1 MTALRNRITHVAP
14 AGAADAGHERRALA
28 VRMLDLTQNLVT
40 LAARRDWPRVAHLL
54 VARRALLE
62 RLPRELPG
70 GEERECVLAL
80 RAAMAESD
88 RTLGLLLA
96 GAELRWPGG
105 AVAEPHAGPGP
116 GPGAGRATARAPGA
130 GTDP

>member
-1 MTALRNRITHVAP
+1 MSAQGNRITRLVR
-14 AGAADAGHERRALA
+14 AGLPDAVHERRVLA
-28 VRMLDLTQNLVT
+28 VRVLDLTQNLVT

-70 GEERECVLAL
+70 GEEGDCVLAL

-88 RTLGLLLA
+88 RTLGLLIA
-96 GAELRWPGG
+96 GAELGWPGG
-105 AVAEPHAGPGP
+105 SGVDPGAAPAP
-116 GPGAGRATARAPGA
+116 GPGAGRSRSRAPGP